1 MLHVPLNIFHR
12 QNSHTS
18 SFLCKILCNK
28 NIFCMLFVTVMD
40 KGKTRQ
46 GGTKNCAEKFVF
58 ARYVAQTHI

>member
-1 MLHVPLNIFHR
+1 
-12 QNSHTS
+12 
-18 SFLCKILCNK
+18 
-28 NIFCMLFVTVMD
+28 MLFVTVMD